1 MKPVSI
7 GSGAQGDLD
16 GTSTGCL
23 NTVDASHGH
32 EAESL
37 RLAAAIIVLDT
48 AYTCLGAVGFSTCV
62 AFSPS

>member
-7 GSGAQGDLD
+7 GSEAQGDLD
-16 GTSTGCL
+16 GTTTGCL
-23 NTVDASHGH
+23 STVDASHGH

-37 RLAAAIIVLDT
+37 RLTAAIIVLDT
-48 AYTCLGAVGFSTCV
+48 AYTCLCAVGFSTCV